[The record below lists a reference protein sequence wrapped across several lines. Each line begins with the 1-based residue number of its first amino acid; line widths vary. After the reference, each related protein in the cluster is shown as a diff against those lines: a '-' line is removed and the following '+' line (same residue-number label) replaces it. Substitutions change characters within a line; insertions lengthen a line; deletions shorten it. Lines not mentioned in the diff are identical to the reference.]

1 MTVRE
6 FFEKIEPLMELH
18 TLFNS
23 LCIKKLNIKIWD
35 GGGAYG
41 NRFCANG
48 VIDTSSRLSIFDFT
62 RPFENTYFGK
72 EVNKEL
78 KTISVFNMKIKEW
91 EIKELEDE
99 DDFVLIIEVDTNIR

>member
-18 TLFNS
+18 TFNKFNKNKN
-23 LCIKKLNIKIWD
+23 LIIKIWD

-48 VIDTSSRLSIFDFT
+48 TIDKSSRLSIFDFT
-62 RPFENTYFGK
+62 RPFENVYFGEK
-72 EVNKEL
+72 VNKEL
-78 KTISVFNMKIKEW
+78 KTISVFDMKIKEW
-91 EIKELEDE
+91 EIKELKDE
-99 DDFVLIIEVDTNIR
+99 DNFILYIEVDTNIR

>member
-1 MTVRE
+1 MTVKE

-18 TLFNS
+18 TLCNS
-23 LCIKKLNIKIWD
+23 LSNGNLFIKIWD

-48 VIDTSSRLSIFDFT
+48 VVDTISRLSIFDFT

-78 KTISVFNMKIKEW
+78 KTISVFDMKIKEW
-91 EIKELEDE
+91 EIKEVEDE
-99 DDFVLIIEVDTNIR
+99 DDFTLIIEVDTNIK